1 MRSDPIWDLNE
12 DAHYCNSVTSVWFT
26 SKKNDTFLM
35 FPHDYKGAALLF
47 VGKNSNKN
55 ADILLNTL
63 LPTGHTHCCIVFC
76 DSSDGQRL
84 VFVNC
89 DKPEVTKDRCTFD
102 A

>member
-1 MRSDPIWDLNE
+1 
-12 DAHYCNSVTSVWFT
+12 
-26 SKKNDTFLM
+26 M
-35 FPHDYKGAALLF
+35 FPYDYKGAALLF

-84 VFVNC
+84 VFVSC

-102 A
+102 AKGLYFCNLSFSLRLKFIAL